1 MPYVVVEGKTWYG
14 KKSRGTLDSD
24 PHPNMTALV
33 ETWIDVDAQVSFNKD
48 VWDVS
53 ILTPDMS
60 LYSRPRV
67 RFLRKVSTGV
77 LDEAIS
83 SFTTTSY
90 KVIGQKD
97 SVIAEGER
105 ELLVDG
111 GNLFIQEEPKR
122 NTYVHVIND
131 GRVHIAQHGHCMI
144 RLSQGVLFANEEC
157 QVTVDAYGT
166 STINASSGMCRLH
179 EQSEC
184 KVDGFARVITYDT
197 NLVIASGHAT
207 VIGNP
212 GATVHASGN
221 AVVDVSGTTFSV
233 ISGNAVLR
241 INGDAEFNEA
251 TSETVCHEAGVAN
264 VFIKD
269 KATVITQ
276 DGTRYSSTGISYAP
290 SVKMVTTGDA
300 LKLVTDLKPHS
311 HQRGNPAFKKSSKP
325 SVTTDDVD
333 VIADNTDNLI

>member
-1 MPYVVVEGKTWYG
+1 MPYVVVEGRTWYG
-14 KKSRGTLDSD
+14 ATSRGTLESD
-24 PHPNMTALV
+24 AHPNMTAIA
-33 ETWIDVDAQVSFNKD
+33 ETWSNVDAQISFNKD
-48 VWDVS
+48 VWEVY
-53 ILTPDMS
+53 IVTPDTS
-60 LYSRPRV
+60 YYNRPRV
-67 RFLRKVSTGV
+67 RFLRKLSTGV
-77 LDEAIS
+77 LEEATS
-83 SFTTTSY
+83 PFTTTLY
-90 KVIGQKD
+90 KVIGQRD
-97 SVIAEGER
+97 SVIAENER

-122 NTYVHVIND
+122 NTYVHVVNN
-131 GRVHIAQHGHCMI
+131 GRVHVAENGHCMI

-166 STINASSGMCRLH
+166 SMVNSSSGMCRLH

-184 KVDGFARVITYDT
+184 KVDGFARVITHDT

-207 VIGNP
+207 VIANP
-212 GATVHASGN
+212 GATVHASEN

-241 INGDAEFNEA
+241 VNGDAEFHEA
-251 TSETVCHEAGVAN
+251 TSEAVRHEAGVAI

-290 SVKMVTTGDA
+290 SVKMITTGDVVKSVNE
-300 LKLVTDLKPHS
+300 LKVHS
-311 HQRGNPAFKKSSKP
+311 RPRGNPAFKKSSKP
-325 SVTTDDVD
+325 EVDTDDLDIIADTTDDSV
-333 VIADNTDNLI
+333 